1 MQTYSQLFSILNK
14 DGKKYLV
21 DLYSWAEMTLTGSR
35 LAQYTVDSEEFNA
48 HYLNYVNSGEFSVQ
62 PIYSSV
68 EADNSRVP
76 IQIQTRM
83 TWQTAL
89 DQHPKLDYWLQE
101 FASDPNVE
109 YQPLIRET

>member
-14 DGKKYLV
+14 DGKKHLV
-21 DLYSWAEMTLTGSR
+21 DLYSWAEMTLTGDR
-35 LAQYTVDSEEFNA
+35 LSQYLADKEEFDA
-48 HYLNYVNSGEFSVQ
+48 HYANYASTGEFSFE

-68 EADNSRVP
+68 EANNGTVP

-83 TWQTAL
+83 TWQTEL

-101 FASDPNVE
+101 FANDPNVE